1 MNITTL
7 TEIEIQEI
15 EDSFKAE
22 GYGVDVD
29 EVTFTQES
37 LVDFR
42 AGQMSF
48 ELRGAVAKQTDK
60 VLVVVGA
67 QVAKGQQR
75 TDYCVI
81 DFGNFRAV
89 YK

>member
-15 EDSFKAE
+15 EQAFRAE

-29 EVTFTQES
+29 EVTYTQES

-42 AGQMSF
+42 AGQMSYEF
-48 ELRGAVAKQTDK
+48 RGAVTKQTDK
-60 VLVVVGA
+60 VLVVEGA
-67 QVAKGQQR
+67 QVAKGQQH